1 MTKLLLDNFKVTL
14 QSIEDKIKKRK
25 INQALN
31 LQVSNKGKGQDKK
44 TTKKD
49 HKFILLNQL

>member
-14 QSIEDKIKKRK
+14 RFIEDKIKKRK

-49 HKFILLNQL
+49 RKFILLNQL